1 MPSSSGWRRAATA
14 GSPISTRPRA
24 TGARGRRSSA
34 SRARSAAIRK
44 RSPARISSRS
54 TSAPPARRPRRRCAG
69 GSRPSGMWPPGANR
83 RSSTRSAGARTS
95 ASRSFAPTSIRGW
108 IGSSSSPTATSP
120 SRSSLSPATSFRAW
134 PARRQRR
141 ARWPTAATRS
151 SGCWRPSRGARRSAG
166 PERDFARGARYDDG
180 HLRAGGGNRRAAS
193 ARPGDRGRGPC
204 GEETVMKERL
214 RFSGVMPAN
223 VLPFTSDL
231 AIDEPAYRRH
241 LRWLADTRGVTGI
254 VANGHASEV
263 SSLNREERRRSLAI
277 ALDEVGGACPVIAG
291 VYSDGTQDA
300 ADLARDARAAGAAGV
315 LVFPPTLFM
324 WGAQLKPDMV
334 LRHYSEIASRADLP
348 IVVFEYPPA
357 SGIGYSPETLARLA
371 EIPQVV
377 AVKDWSNEI
386 VAFEA
391 NLRAP
396 GRPVAMLSAFT
407 MSLMATFLLGAD
419 GAISGMGSVTA
430 DLQAELFEACGKG
443 DLDGA
448 RRINDRLAPLVSVF
462 YAPPFVDMHNRMKE
476 ALVLL
481 GRIPAAHVRPPLT
494 PVSSAEREAIRGALV
509 AAGLL

>member
-1 MPSSSGWRRAATA
+1 MS
-14 GSPISTRPRA
+14 
-24 TGARGRRSSA
+24 
-34 SRARSAAIRK
+34 
-44 RSPARISSRS
+44 
-54 TSAPPARRPRRRCAG
+54 
-69 GSRPSGMWPPGANR
+69 
-83 RSSTRSAGARTS
+83 
-95 ASRSFAPTSIRGW
+95 
-108 IGSSSSPTATSP
+108 
-120 SRSSLSPATSFRAW
+120 
-134 PARRQRR
+134 
-141 ARWPTAATRS
+141 
-151 SGCWRPSRGARRSAG
+151 
-166 PERDFARGARYDDG
+166 
-180 HLRAGGGNRRAAS
+180 
-193 ARPGDRGRGPC
+193 
-204 GEETVMKERL
+204 EEVAMKEPL

-241 LRWLADTRGVTGI
+241 LRWLTDTPGVTGI

-263 SSLNREERRRSLAI
+263 SSLTREERKRSLAI
-277 ALDEVGGACPVIAG
+277 ALDEVAGACPVIAG
-291 VYSDGTQDA
+291 VYSDGTQEA
-300 ADLARDARAAGAAGV
+300 VDLARDARAAGAAGV

-334 LRHYSEIASRADLP
+334 RRHFSEIAAGADLP

-357 SGIGYSPETLARLA
+357 SGIGYSPQTPAVRT
-371 EIPQVV
+371 EIPQVA

-391 NLRAP
+391 NLRMLRAT

-448 RRINDRLAPLVSVF
+448 RAINERLQSPRGGVLAPPL
-462 YAPPFVDMHNRMKE
+462 FVDMHNRMKE

-494 PVSSAEREAIRGALV
+494 PVSGGERDAIRRALV
-509 AAGLL
+509 AAGHGA